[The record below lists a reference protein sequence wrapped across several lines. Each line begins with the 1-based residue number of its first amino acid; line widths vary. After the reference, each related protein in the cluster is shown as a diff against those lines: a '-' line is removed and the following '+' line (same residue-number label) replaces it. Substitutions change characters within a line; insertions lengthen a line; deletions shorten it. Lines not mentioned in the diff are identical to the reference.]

1 MNLATKFEIIGDGP
15 ASNLVDSPPERSC
28 LHIQVGIMATTN
40 GHAAVSIPEVAAVP
54 RKSIDLA
61 NRLAV
66 HSGLKPS
73 ESMAK
78 FEEAATGMRITFKVR
93 MALSRSPSAGSLD
106 WTELLEALH
115 QSHLYVKRCAAR
127 GLLVCGTRPGHAA
140 DFSWVANTR
149 SDCSRL
155 RRCGL
160 GLVAKTPGACS
171 SGPVVLGGVEH
182 GERREGV
189 VVEGCERVL
198 PTRRDDGTGACA

>member
-1 MNLATKFEIIGDGP
+1 MNLATEFEIIGDGP

-28 LHIQVGIMATTN
+28 QHIQVGIMAATN

-106 WTELLEALH
+106 CRTELLDVLH

-127 GLLVCGTRPGHAA
+127 CLLRLWDSPWPRNWLQLGHEHAQ
-140 DFSWVANTR
+140 
-149 SDCSRL
+149 RL
-155 RRCGL
+155 F
-160 GLVAKTPGACS
+160 
-171 SGPVVLGGVEH
+171 
-182 GERREGV
+182 
-189 VVEGCERVL
+189 
-198 PTRRDDGTGACA
+198 